1 MYLTMNSVIAFLVLI
16 GVLIFVHELG
26 HFMWAKILG
35 VKVLTFSLGFPP
47 KLLARTFG
55 ETEYVISAI
64 PLGGY
69 VKMLGEDA
77 GEDVPESDMRRAFHM
92 QPVWKR
98 FVIVFAG
105 PFMNLIF
112 PIFIYVIVLSSI
124 GTLRPATVG
133 TLVPGDPADEA
144 GLRPGDRI
152 VEIDGKAIY
161 GFEDLKDVVSGAA
174 GRSVPIA
181 FVRDGERLEAAITP
195 RKATE
200 TVVPILDLKQ
210 EVGRIGVYPAFPR
223 PVIEITDPGGAAARA
238 GLRSRDLVTS
248 VDGRRAKR
256 WLDVERML
264 ARPGPAEVEVAYLR
278 PVPIETPA
286 GTVYTY
292 EPGTAT
298 LSFDAKA
305 TLIEGLGAG
314 SSECFVS
321 EVREGTPAYLA
332 GLREGDRIL
341 SLNGQEVRIWD
352 QLTNTLRTYPD
363 DEHSITYERPDGV
376 VVSSSFRQARETQ
389 KDEFGQEHT
398 RYTFGARNF
407 NLYTEDDWVP
417 NPNRFSRAVRGALE
431 GTWYYIKI
439 TGILF
444 ARLVQ
449 GKVSLRTIGGPI
461 LIFDIAGRSA
471 KEGATTFL
479 DTMALISINL
489 GLINLVPIPILDG
502 GVILLMVIEA
512 VRRQRLSDRFKVVY
526 QYVGMGIVG
535 VLVVL
540 VFYNDISRYWDR
552 IVGFFTGS

>member
-1 MYLTMNSVIAFLVLI
+1 MSSILAFLILI

-47 KLLARTFG
+47 KLISRTVG

-77 GEDVPESDMRRAFHM
+77 GDDIPEKDLKRAFHM

-98 FVIVFAG
+98 FVIVIAG
-105 PFMNLIF
+105 PLMNLIF
-112 PIFIYVIVLSSI
+112 PLFIYFIVLSGSVS
-124 GTLRPATVG
+124 TLRPATVG
-133 TLVPGDPADEA
+133 TLVPGDPADLA

-152 VEIDGKAIY
+152 VEIDSTAIH
-161 GFEDLKDVVSGAA
+161 GFEDLREVVGDAA
-174 GRSVPIA
+174 GREVGIA
-181 FVRDGERLEAAITP
+181 FTRDGRRLESRIVP

-200 TVVPILDLKQ
+200 TVVPVLGLTK

-223 PVIEITDPGGAAARA
+223 PVVQVTDPDGAAARA
-238 GLRSRDLVTS
+238 GLRSRDLIIS
-248 VDGRRAKR
+248 LGGRNVKK
-256 WLDVERML
+256 WIEVERAL
-264 ARPGPAEVEVAYLR
+264 AGEGPAEVGVAYLR
-278 PVPIETPA
+278 PVPVTSPV
-286 GTVYTY
+286 GTIHTY
-292 EPGTAT
+292 EAGTAT
-298 LSFDAKA
+298 IAFPDGPGTRL
-305 TLIEGLGAG
+305 ERLGAT
-314 SSECFVS
+314 SSECYVAQ
-321 EVREGTPAYLA
+321 VRPGTPAHEA
-332 GLREGDRIL
+332 GLRQGDRIL
-341 SLNGQEVRIWD
+341 AVNGRKVRIWD
-352 QLTNTLRTYPD
+352 QLTNTLRTFPD
-363 DEHSITYERPDGV
+363 DWHRVTFEKPTGLV
-376 VVSSSFRQARETQ
+376 VMARLRQTRQTVV
-389 KDEFGQEHT
+389 DDFGQERT
-398 RYTFGARNF
+398 SYTFGASNF
-407 NLYTEDDWVP
+407 NLYIEDDWVP
-417 NPNRFSRAVRGALE
+417 NPNRISRALRGAFQ

-471 KEGATTFL
+471 KEGAVTFL

-489 GLINLVPIPILDG
+489 GIINLLPIPILDG
-502 GVILLMVIEA
+502 GVVLLMLIEA
-512 VRRQRLSDRFKVVY
+512 VRRQRMSERFRIIY

-535 VLVVL
+535 LLVVL